1 MRSEYRAREWCRQR
15 SSTTSKCLGCAARSK
30 TNSRSSIFS
39 ISRRRRAKPSK
50 SSFSSARMREHRTP
64 ILTSLA
70 PVFLFLGRQP
80 ELRRVTLDHFQ
91 LRAAVAAGY
100 DLALL
105 DVSPDLDVG
114 RRLMAVIGYR
124 SCHLRHLL
132 DRGPAA
138 CFDQVDQRP
147 GFHDGDR
154 HRPGCF
160 PLEYLAIDIDAAG
173 TDVDLDRVTVLDGVV
188 DRIAL
193 DHRQADVDRVP
204 VEDPGEAAR
213 DHRLDPGCLDRH
225 RGVLARAAAAEVAAT
240 DDDIARL
247 DAARKVGPSLD
258 EAGLAQRNG
267 VGGHVVTP
275 RDDRIGRDPVA
286 EPEDACH
293 QFLPPTRSL
302 WEITPSPLT
311 GEGRGGGFSDLEMS
325 RGSAII
331 PASAEAAATAGLA
344 R

>member
-173 TDVDLDRVTVLDGVV
+173 TDVDRDRVTVLDGLV

-193 DHRQADVDRVP
+193 DHRQADVDRGP
-204 VEDPGEAAR
+204 VEDPRKAAAH
-213 DHRLDPGCLDRH
+213 DRLDAGRLDRH
-225 RGVLARAAAAEVAAT
+225 RGMLARAAAPEVAAA
-240 DDDIARL
+240 DDDVASL
-247 DAARKVGPSLD
+247 DAAGEVRPGLD
-258 EAGLAQRNG
+258 EAGLAQRDRI
-267 VGGHVVTP
+267 GGDVVAA
-275 RDDRIGRDPVA
+275 RDDRIRRDPVA
-286 EPEDACH
+286 ELEDSGH
-293 QFLPPTRSL
+293 QFLTPTNSHTLLGRSG
-302 WEITPSPLT
+302 T
-311 GEGRGGGFSDLEMS
+311 GSS
-325 RGSAII
+325 RGSAIA